1 MRLKTNVVISVV
13 FACLLGFVWFHEI
26 KGGEKR
32 ELEAERA
39 RQLVDFSDQEAQQ
52 LTIQGVD
59 TTIVIER
66 RGDEWIITEPIST
79 GADVEAIDRYLRSL
93 KESEIEGD
101 PVLDSAAVAADP
113 SALESYGL
121 ERPRLQVHLALS
133 HSAKSN
139 PDTLRFGN
147 DTPTERF
154 TYVQQTGANPEIR
167 TIRAWRFDNLDK
179 SVFDLR
185 DRHVLHFDREQVTG
199 LTLHRWDGAAGQ
211 RITAE
216 RSGAGWQITAP
227 LQTAADDGAFDEML
241 TRVSNAR
248 ISTFV
253 HEVPTAANIDEAG
266 LGTGN
271 EFVRLSLQIGQDKE
285 ETHLRLGTKQD
296 QGDHFAVDS
305 SRRPIFVIDSTVV
318 GYLVKSLDD
327 LRDRQPFD
335 LSKESV
341 QGIDLVVDGE
351 TQFRAQRDSTG
362 IGWLLT
368 YPVDRQ
374 ANDWRLNDLLTVL
387 AEVRAEDFVAD
398 AEDILSLNVVDY
410 GFDAPKLRMVLH
422 MGAGESVFVEVV
434 ESQGVVYARRA
445 DVPTIFAVTEQS
457 LQDLSPTLDEVSTL
471 VSEVVSNAD
480 NQTQQLTPQQ
490 NSAQ

>member
-1 MRLKTNVVISVV
+1 MRLKTNVIISAV

-32 ELEAERA
+32 DLDAERA
-39 RQLVDFSDQEAQQ
+39 RQLVDFSDQEAQR
-52 LTIQGVD
+52 LTIQRVD

-66 RGDEWIITEPIST
+66 RDDAWVITEPIDT
-79 GADVEAIDRYLRSL
+79 GADAEAIDRYLRSL

-101 PVLDSAAVAADP
+101 AVVDSATVAAD
-113 SALESYGL
+113 SSVLAVYGL
-121 ERPRLQVHLALS
+121 ERPRLRVHLALVQ
-133 HSAKSN
+133 SAKGN
-139 PDTLRFGN
+139 PDTLRFGD

-154 TYVQQTGANPEIR
+154 TYVQQAGANPEIR
-167 TIRAWRFDNLDK
+167 TIRAWQFDSLDK
-179 SVFDLR
+179 SIFDLR

-199 LTLHRWDGAAGQ
+199 LTLHRRDEAGGQ
-211 RITAE
+211 QITAE
-216 RSGAGWQITAP
+216 RSGAVWHITAP
-227 LQTAADDGAFDEML
+227 LQTAADDAAFDEIL

-253 HEVPTAANIDEAG
+253 HEIPTAANMDEMG
-266 LGTGN
+266 LATGD
-271 EFVRLSLQIGQDKE
+271 EFVHLSLQIGEDKE
-285 ETHLRLGTKQD
+285 EKHLFLGAKQD
-296 QGDHFAVDS
+296 QGDHFAFDS
-305 SRRPIFVIDSTVV
+305 GRKPIFVIDSTVV
-318 GYLVKSLDD
+318 RYLVKSLDD
-327 LRDRQPFD
+327 LRDRQPFER
-335 LSKESV
+335 LKEGV
-341 QGIDLVVDGE
+341 QGIDLVVAGE
-351 TQFRAQRDSTG
+351 TRFRAQRDSTG

-368 YPVDRQ
+368 YPLDRQ
-374 ANDWRLNDLLTVL
+374 ANDWRLNDLLTAL
-387 AEVRAEDFVAD
+387 AQLRVEDFVAD

-410 GFDAPKLRMVLH
+410 GFASPQLRMVLH

-434 ESQGVVYARRA
+434 ESQGAVYARRA
-445 DVPTIFAVTEQS
+445 DVPAIFAVPQQS